1 MKRYIVQA
9 AHEVVA
15 DKKIQAGE
23 QVNKIA
29 KYIKNHVSGA
39 YKITFNPGMT
49 ADVYIKI
56 YYQIPEEVTKLVE
69 KYGQKLQDTGMKE
82 MTIDV
87 SLASYQNKV
96 RINVIRMDDNEKT
109 LGHFVLKPEE
119 MRDLDSMLAKIR
131 EKVTSFI
138 EKEYQDY
145 DFVF

>member
-1 MKRYIVQA
+1 MKIQILA
-9 AHEVVA
+9 ASQS
-15 DKKIQAGE
+15 QAGE

-29 KYIKNHVSGA
+29 KYLKKKINGA
-39 YKITFNPGMT
+39 YKITFNPGMM

-56 YYQIPEEVTKLVE
+56 YYQIPDEIRQLAN
-69 KYGQKLQDTGMKE
+69 KYNQKFDDSIHDMD
-82 MTIDV
+82 IDIN
-87 SLASYQNKV
+87 LTSYQNKI

-109 LGHFVLKPEE
+109 LGHFVMKPEE
-119 MRDLDSMLAKIR
+119 VEDLDSVLLKIK

>member
-1 MKRYIVQA
+1 MKKYIVA
-9 AHEVVA
+9 SEEILA
-15 DKKIQAGE
+15 DDKLQAGE

-29 KYIKNHVSGA
+29 KYIKKHIDGA

-56 YYQIPEEVTKLVE
+56 YYQIPDEVVNLVK
-69 KYGQKLQDTGMKE
+69 KYGQEMKDTGVKSMD
-82 MTIDV
+82 IDV
-87 SLASYQNKV
+87 SLTSYQNKV

-119 MRDLDSMLAKIR
+119 IVNLNDVLGKIKD
-131 EKVTSFI
+131 KVASFI